1 MDKKSWQKKLLNPR
15 ILHENMIGQASFVA
29 YEENTL
35 LKVYEIVGYY
45 NCVTT
50 KYTNLTQLRTAKQAS
65 LTCNAINASLMT
77 VTESSYAHLQNII
90 FSSGSPALDG
100 WRFWTNNR
108 ASKQT
113 YVEGQ
118 TYFTDFPLDE
128 ETNESSSL
136 TYCVYGVYKH
146 SENKIGW
153 VPSGCRNERWNGI
166 CLQYKAAFS
175 VTEYATMYTPKV
187 SWQKAKSICQQEGGV
202 LENPNIKMVDPIFKD
217 SVIWAGISTYWTD
230 NHSQYVGELQPRP
243 FPNDE
248 KQDNTH
254 CVKATYVAEEN
265 KLKWSTE
272 SCDSKISFLCMIE
285 GKAKLERF
293 KNIVVMHSSGI
304 RYKENVSNVSECNDE
319 LMRLWESGYAC
330 LGYEYNLL
338 EEKRLFQLTKK
349 KKTLKANKGDPK
361 DECIEAMEDQCSI
374 HIPDFDSKLNGTE
387 KIEYMTNIPP
397 ISFIGI
403 ILPLTSDLNNEN
415 HFWEN

>member
-1 MDKKSWQKKLLNPR
+1 M
-15 ILHENMIGQASFVA
+15 ILMTIPG
-29 YEENTL
+29 
-35 LKVYEIVGYY
+35 I
-45 NCVTT
+45 TT
-50 KYTNLTQLRTAKQAS
+50 KYINLTQLRTAKQAS
-65 LTCNAINASLMT
+65 LTCNAINGSLMT

-90 FSSGSPALDG
+90 FSSASPALDG

-166 CLQYKAAFS
+166 CLQYKAVFS

-330 LGYEYNLL
+330 LGYEYNLVNSSCRFVEYNNFANGFQKKIKNSETL
-338 EEKRLFQLTKK
+338 DTYWLIESTSRREETIPIDEKEENTESKQDKMLSPTEEGRPKR
-349 KKTLKANKGDPK
+349 
-361 DECIEAMEDQCSI
+361 
-374 HIPDFDSKLNGTE
+374 
-387 KIEYMTNIPP
+387 
-397 ISFIGI
+397 
-403 ILPLTSDLNNEN
+403 
-415 HFWEN
+415 